1 MDNLDNSIKTTFLG
15 NFEPGYQKSEP
26 DPIVSKILLLLND
39 IEYLC
44 KSNQVGQGL
53 EQLPENTNC
62 DADNLVTDSIDLDS
76 GARPEI
82 EDTVELLYEQI
93 ETFKQLLEYKQLE
106 LEEIKQQLRYTNE
119 DLCAALNS
127 PWVTLDEA
135 KQLVKQILVSKKPV
149 NETLAKLLSAIYNSP
164 VKPLELEQIHN
175 SYSIKPSST
184 EPNNYTS
191 THFDALKTKTT
202 KARKQAAETRAK
214 SRMLREYAQGIQ
226 AQSREVKAQFNEV
239 GIQFVS
245 SQASF
250 MRRQAMFNQTKAEA
264 IHMADISPPYEWLDF
279 ENSFGEGTFSVI
291 TRLTNW

>member
-1 MDNLDNSIKTTFLG
+1 MDNLDDSIKTTLLE
-15 NFEPGYQKSEP
+15 NFEPGYQKS
-26 DPIVSKILLLLND
+26 DPGSILNEVLLLLNNTES
-39 IEYLC
+39 IC
-44 KSNQVGQGL
+44 KSNQVVQGL

-76 GARPEI
+76 GERPEI
-82 EDTVELLYEQI
+82 EDTVELLCEQI

-106 LEEIKQQLRYTNE
+106 IEEIKQELRYTNE

-127 PWVTLDEA
+127 PWVTLDQA

-149 NETLAKLLSAIYNSP
+149 NETLAELLSAIYNSP
-164 VKPLELEQIHN
+164 VKPLELKQIHN

-191 THFDALKTKTT
+191 TNFDALKTKFTEVT
-202 KARKQAAETRAK
+202 KQATEIRAK

-226 AQSREVKAQFNEV
+226 AQFREVKAQFNEV
-239 GIQFVS
+239 GIKFIG

-250 MRRQAMFNQTKAEA
+250 ISRQAKFNQTKSESHSSGGRTSA
-264 IHMADISPPYEWLDF
+264 
-279 ENSFGEGTFSVI
+279 
-291 TRLTNW
+291 R